1 MKTPLE
7 LSFRNMEHS
16 DAVERKILER
26 CRRLDLLSDE
36 ITRCHVIV
44 GAPHQHRH
52 KGFHY
57 EVHVELRVPGT
68 ELAVSHNTGTSSA
81 HEDLYVAIRDAF
93 QAIES
98 QLAKW
103 KEKRRRDVKAHSR
116 PVVPEFS
123 EESGS

>member
-1 MKTPLE
+1 MKIPLE

-16 DAVERKILER
+16 DFVERKIHER
-26 CRRLDLLSDE
+26 CRRLDGLSDE
-36 ITRCHVIV
+36 ITRCHVVV
-44 GAPHQHRH
+44 GAPHQHQH

-68 ELAVSHNTGTSSA
+68 ELAVSRNTGTSSA

-93 QAIES
+93 VAIEK
-98 QLAKW
+98 QLGRW

-116 PVVPEFS
+116 PAAPEVTEDF
-123 EESGS
+123 